1 MDTSVITQM
10 GLPDM
15 RIPISYALEYPGR
28 CINEF
33 DSLDFF
39 SEASQLT
46 FEKPDTETFRCID
59 LAYRALKEGGTLAA
73 AMNGANEVLV
83 QQFLEEKIGFTDI
96 QDTVEKIMDAHENSF
111 DMSLDNILEADRLAR
126 EKTLEILK

>member
-1 MDTSVITQM
+1 
-10 GLPDM
+10 
-15 RIPISYALEYPGR
+15 
-28 CINEF
+28 
-33 DSLDFF
+33 
-39 SEASQLT
+39 
-46 FEKPDTETFRCID
+46 
-59 LAYRALKEGGTLAA
+59 
-73 AMNGANEVLV
+73 MNGANEVLV